1 VKITKKI
8 NLKDKVN
15 LFLLIYYL
23 IGALLGSLFI
33 PNAITL
39 IIHPIKVES
48 EITLP
53 LLKSINTTI
62 IVQIVIQTLLTIGVF
77 IFVIGLVLT
86 RTDLIILSIFLVHII
101 LAVIYP
107 EYTSTVFG
115 KGVYGITL
123 QMLSLTII
131 YLIIHNFSIRGRVK
145 LTKIRVKR
153 KLSLE
158 ALNLIII
165 FIGPIALAYFFLILT
180 NLVLSAITE
189 AVNKLP
195 PAISGIVYVYLLNPY
210 SQLFTVLTI
219 LGGIIWI
226 LRNILEQILLYLR
239 VGSLIAKEMVIK
251 EFNEL
256 KKRVENKD
264 LKIKIGALPKHSPSI
279 RGILPTIALALG
291 IITIIFLYS
300 GFENIPI
307 FIHRYVNFLEETL
320 GVIPKIPLFSLIPPE
335 YFSDI
340 PRVKGEYIVI
350 NLIDFISNLFIRFR
364 GMIIWLERLIRFLFW
379 WIWR

>member
-1 VKITKKI
+1 MKITKKI

-219 LGGIIWI
+219 LGGIVWI

>member
-1 VKITKKI
+1 MKITKKI